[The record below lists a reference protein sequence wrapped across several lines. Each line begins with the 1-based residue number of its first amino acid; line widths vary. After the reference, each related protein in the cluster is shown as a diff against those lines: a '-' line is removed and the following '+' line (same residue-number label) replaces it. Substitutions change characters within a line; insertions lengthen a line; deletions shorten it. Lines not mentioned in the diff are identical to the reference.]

1 MFLGYRLRELRK
13 DKNLSQ
19 EDLGKILGVTK
30 VSISGYEKGTR
41 LPSMDVL
48 NGILDVFMVP
58 ADYLLGRE
66 LNLVWQM
73 QKLRVRKS
81 AILRQQRR
89 PFQTYFIRSIPYIKT
104 EVSILQ
110 IWLDFANAA
119 VLRFISI

>member
-48 NGILDVFMVP
+48 NGMLDVFMVP

-66 LNLVWQM
+66 LNAVCEEENLNISVS
-73 QKLRVRKS
+73 LS
-81 AILRQQRR
+81 DIEI
-89 PFQTYFIRSIPYIKT
+89 IRELHAHPSLYN
-104 EVSILQ
+104 EVSS
-110 IWLDFANAA
+110 NPK
-119 VLRFISI
+119 RFFQNKIKITK